1 MKNNKQQLVF
11 TQQKKHQSFSGGLPA
26 VPAHARQA
34 GFTLIEL
41 MVSLMIFVVVVLAA
55 VGSLYAVNTAS
66 KKVQSM
72 RSVLDNLTFAIEAMS
87 RTVRTSASVVCGG
100 SSNVSGNPNCP
111 FSSQGNNSM
120 LLVSSTLGTQ
130 QLVEYRLGVHTNG
143 NGAIQK
149 RFQESGIWTNWIS
162 LTAPEINIQKL
173 LFYVDGA
180 DPLDGK
186 QSSVQLFV
194 QGEAVSNNE
203 VSPFAV
209 QTYISERATE

>member
-1 MKNNKQQLVF
+1 MKNRKQQ
-11 TQQKKHQSFSGGLPA
+11 S
-26 VPAHARQA
+26 

-41 MVSLMIFVVVVLAA
+41 MVSLMIFIVVVLAA
-55 VGSLYAVNTAS
+55 VGSLYTVNSAS
-66 KKVQSM
+66 KKVQAM

-111 FSSQGNNSM
+111 FSAQATNSM
-120 LLVSSTLGTQ
+120 ILVSSTLGTE
-130 QLVEYRLGVHTNG
+130 QLVEYRLGANTNG

-149 RFQESGIWTNWIS
+149 RYQESGIWTNWIS

-180 DPLDGK
+180 SSSDSK
-186 QSSVQLFV
+186 QSAVQLFV
-194 QGEAVSNNE
+194 EGQAISNGET
-203 VSPFAV
+203 SPFAI